1 METIFLP
8 LTDAGVQSLAERII
22 KNFGKDSALETSKR
36 IVLKYTDDTENQ
48 INLRDTY
55 TRVIKYIE
63 SL

>member
-22 KNFGKDSALETSKR
+22 KSFGKESALETSKR